1 MPVVLYG
8 YPSTAS
14 LVVHLKLI
22 ELCIEHELQP
32 LDSDRREQKSPQYLA
47 LNPAGRMPALVI
59 DGQVLIESVA
69 IATHWP
75 TSTPQA
81 RGAGGW
87 YAGPWRLLPL
97 DVLVHM
103 PLMPR

>member
-1 MPVVLYG
+1 MPVILYG

-75 TSTPQA
+75 TSTPRRVAPAAGTPA
-81 RGAGGW
+81 RGDYCRW
-87 YAGPWRLLPL
+87 MCLCTCP
-97 DVLVHM
+97 
-103 PLMPR
+103 